1 MLASV
6 CHDGLI
12 NGPRIHWRDLIK
24 GPVWPL
30 GQQMLRLAG
39 LIKPRGAASSPL
51 GSLSLTA
58 WGPSRGGSQ
67 VGHGVLSP
75 VGSDGARGRNCG
87 LQGHTA
93 WIQTRVSHLLNCVT
107 MPETSLPCLI
117 LICAMEIIIVH
128 ASQGCHQA

>member
-75 VGSDGARGRNCG
+75 VGSDLLMG
-87 LQGHTA
+87 LGGGTVGSRVTLPGFKPESHTYL
-93 WIQTRVSHLLNCVT
+93 TV
-107 MPETSLPCLI
+107 
-117 LICAMEIIIVH
+117 
-128 ASQGCHQA
+128 